1 MATLQCMGA
10 EGLPYTL
17 EACPLCS
24 APGADLCHYL
34 MHCSGTLDLVDM
46 WATAVGFIR
55 NTAEFRDYIV
65 AIFQGHLGHP
75 LPNSDHAAARIQLI
89 ADIFHRVVQATE
101 LKTSIAELIASADVK
116 ANRPAGV
123 PAGSGP

>member
-1 MATLQCMGA
+1 M
-10 EGLPYTL
+10 
-17 EACPLCS
+17 
-24 APGADLCHYL
+24 
-34 MHCSGTLDLVDM
+34 VDM

-55 NTAEFRDYIV
+55 DTADFRDYIV

-75 LPNSDHAAARIQLI
+75 LPNSDHAAARIRLI